1 MGSDTSTV
9 SAVTGTSSRPTS
21 TESSHGTGTEGD
33 RDGSSTTDE
42 AVETGDDMEPAAIH
56 LFASQ
61 PVQGQFGALGTL
73 SEAAASRC
81 NLTLRDGTA
90 DLECAQ
96 TFAIVGS
103 NLVSLS
109 GLRDDHPE
117 LEGAVFEGPD
127 GVWLADSY
135 DAILDG
141 DVPEEFNP
149 SVFSVVGGMQEE
161 VFWWGGG
168 DDASNDCEGWNVV
181 VGQGD
186 ARRFQLGGPNDDPRA
201 CNALSHLLCACVP
214 VDG

>member
-1 MGSDTSTV
+1 M
-9 SAVTGTSSRPTS
+9 
-21 TESSHGTGTEGD
+21 
-33 RDGSSTTDE
+33 
-42 AVETGDDMEPAAIH
+42 
-56 LFASQ
+56 
-61 PVQGQFGALGTL
+61 
-73 SEAAASRC
+73 
-81 NLTLRDGTA
+81 
-90 DLECAQ
+90 
-96 TFAIVGS
+96 
-103 NLVSLS
+103 
-109 GLRDDHPE
+109 
-117 LEGAVFEGPD
+117 FEGPD

-135 DAILDG
+135 DAILGG

-149 SVFSVVGGMQEE
+149 SVFSVIGGMQEE